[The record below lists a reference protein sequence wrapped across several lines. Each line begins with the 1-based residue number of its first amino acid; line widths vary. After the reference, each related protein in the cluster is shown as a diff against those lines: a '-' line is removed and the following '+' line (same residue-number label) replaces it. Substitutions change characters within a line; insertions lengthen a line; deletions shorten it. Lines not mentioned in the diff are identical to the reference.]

1 MKVRTMAAIHFG
13 NKEGE
18 DDEKCDE
25 NDDIGSDEYFSSSDD
40 GGIESSESDEEDDD
54 GSESKEV
61 EYEQNEEQLEQ
72 SMLNFQD
79 ELMTMKLII
88 QAEVLMC

>member
-1 MKVRTMAAIHFG
+1 MKVRTMAARNFG

-25 NDDIGSDEYFSSSDD
+25 NDDSGSDKYFSSSDD
-40 GGIESSESDEEDDD
+40 GGIESIESDEEDDD

-61 EYEQNEEQLEQ
+61 EYEQNEDELEQ

-79 ELMTMKLII
+79 ERMTMKLII